1 MITRDKALKKLQ
13 ELVSNKNLIK
23 HCLAVESAM
32 LAYADYFG
40 IKDEGERLKWAIA
53 GLLHD
58 ADWEK
63 FPDEHPNVV
72 VGWLKEQKVPED
84 LINAVASH
92 SFNFGVEAKTLMAK
106 VLRAVDE
113 LTGLIVAVALVK
125 GKNLDNVKVQSVLKK
140 WKDKR
145 FAAGVN
151 REDIERGAEEIGVP
165 LEKHIEIVL
174 EGMKKIKKKLEL

>member
-1 MITRDKALKKLQ
+1 MLTRDQAFRKLQ
-13 ELVSNKNLIK
+13 EMISNPNLIK
-23 HCLAVESAM
+23 HCLAVEAAM
-32 LAYADYFG
+32 EAYADYFG
-40 IKDEGERLKWAIA
+40 IKDLEEKEKWKMA

-63 FPDEHPNVV
+63 YPEEHPKVIV
-72 VGWLKEQKVPED
+72 KWLKEQNAPED
-84 LINAVASH
+84 LINAVEAH
-92 SFNFGVEAKTLMAK
+92 GFHFGVEAKTLMAK

-125 GKNLDNVKVQSVLKK
+125 GKNIDNVTVKSILKK

-151 REDIERGAEEIGVP
+151 REDIEKGAQEIKVP

-174 EGMKKIKKKLEL
+174 EGMKKIKKDLGL